1 MLLLNKKV
9 KSILKAAEKP
19 NSTNRVLEGV
29 NIVEREG
36 GNYKAVCTN
45 GRILLEYSG
54 KALPAEEFPSV
65 SGTENAGSAIN
76 CNIPANFLEGEF
88 KKLKKS
94 TLPIVADNVALAQN
108 AETVNVVSTNLDTTS
123 NNSVRIIDQPFPPYE
138 QLFPTSE
145 PVIRLTL
152 SASYLKTMCEAFIE
166 NAGKGELHP
175 DAIEIEIFGAK
186 KPVMIRERGIEKH
199 LTGLIMPIKSPTDL
213 FPANQKTE
221 RE

>member
-76 CNIPANFLEGEF
+76 CNIPANFWKGIQ
-88 KKLKKS
+88 KLKKS

-152 SASYLKTMCEAFIE
+152 SASYLKTMCEALLKTR
-166 NAGKGELHP
+166 AKGT
-175 DAIEIEIFGAK
+175 A
-186 KPVMIRERGIEKH
+186 
-199 LTGLIMPIKSPTDL
+199 S
-213 FPANQKTE
+213 
-221 RE
+221 